1 VDGDG
6 TLNYEEFLAA
16 MVHAGKLDREE
27 LLQQVFEQFDTDG
40 SGSITRDELKQVWRV
55 LAWFTGGG
63 ASKRL
68 HVHVHVQHRH
78 AAAVRAGVH
87 LGSNTRSI

>member
-1 VDGDG
+1 VCAAQAADVDGDG

-40 SGSITRDELKQVWRV
+40 SGSITRDELQQASACKRASERVKRMRGWRE
-55 LAWFTGGG
+55 
-63 ASKRL
+63 
-68 HVHVHVQHRH
+68 
-78 AAAVRAGVH
+78 
-87 LGSNTRSI
+87 